1 MYIKRLK
8 LENLRCFEK
17 VDLNFSKGITLLTGA
32 NNSGKSTILKSLY
45 KLQDTNTLNQ
55 TDIRSMGYKCSI
67 KVEITDIDDND
78 RDVFNVEKQKIP
90 KKANTVFIVND
101 LLQKSMSSKI
111 VADQENKGELTL
123 DNIDKV
129 YSNYLKSE
137 FVGLP
142 KSEDQNNF
150 IYPYFAKRKTTHYY
164 SNSGKDNT
172 FSVLDTFQ
180 NLPSKVQKVQSQTF
194 TKGTFNDLCNDIL
207 GFEIGVIP
215 GDNNELR
222 LGIYTN
228 KKNTIPIESMGEG
241 VVNILGI
248 IVTLLTED
256 RKLYLIE
263 ELENDIHPSV
273 LKKILNLIIAK
284 SEKNQFVIS
293 THSNIVL
300 KYLGSIKESKI
311 IYTESE
317 VIISE
322 STYLPTSQLKEIT
335 NSSSDR
341 LKILEQLGYD
351 LFDYDIYSAYLILEE
366 SSAERVIRGFLI
378 PAFHPSLNFKIR
390 TIAAQGVDDVSPKFN
405 DLQRLFLY
413 LHTSEVYKDKA
424 WVIVDGDAPG
434 LESIRKLKE
443 KFSTWNPEHFMSFD
457 QDNFEN
463 YYPDRFKDKV
473 DKIDYMNNGQH
484 KQDLKRKLLNEVM
497 EWIAKDF
504 EQAKM
509 EFKISAKE
517 VIDKIGLIASQV

>member
-1 MYIKRLK
+1 
-8 LENLRCFEK
+8 
-17 VDLNFSKGITLLTGA
+17 
-32 NNSGKSTILKSLY
+32 
-45 KLQDTNTLNQ
+45 
-55 TDIRSMGYKCSI
+55 
-67 KVEITDIDDND
+67 
-78 RDVFNVEKQKIP
+78 
-90 KKANTVFIVND
+90 
-101 LLQKSMSSKI
+101 
-111 VADQENKGELTL
+111 
-123 DNIDKV
+123 
-129 YSNYLKSE
+129 
-137 FVGLP
+137 
-142 KSEDQNNF
+142 
-150 IYPYFAKRKTTHYY
+150 
-164 SNSGKDNT
+164 
-172 FSVLDTFQ
+172 
-180 NLPSKVQKVQSQTF
+180 
-194 TKGTFNDLCNDIL
+194 
-207 GFEIGVIP
+207 
-215 GDNNELR
+215 
-222 LGIYTN
+222 
-228 KKNTIPIESMGEG
+228 MGEG